1 MTKVKDLKKFD
12 RPREK
17 LERYGPQKLADH
29 ELLAIVLG
37 SGIKGTNVV
46 ELAKKIVKVVTK
58 VGLEKLTLENL
69 KEVRGLGNAKAM
81 QIISALEFGRRQF
94 IKSPEIIITPE
105 KVFELAAD
113 FRTSKK
119 EHFVAFYLDSR
130 NALISREVIS
140 IGILN
145 ASLVHPREVFE
156 PAIRHGAASIIVA
169 HNHPSG
175 DTTPSNEDYEVTK
188 RLKEAANLL
197 GIHLQSHFIVTKDT
211 FKAIT

>member
-1 MTKVKDLKKFD
+1 MPKVKDLSKFD

-17 LERYGPQKLADH
+17 LEKYGTVKLSDH

-37 SGIKGTNVV
+37 SGIKGTNVI
-46 ELAKKIVKVVTK
+46 ELSKKIVKLVK
-58 VGLEKLTLENL
+58 DIGIEKLTLDDL
-69 KEVRGLGNAKAM
+69 KGVRGLGNAKAM

-94 IKSPEIIITPE
+94 IKTPEIIITPE
-105 KVFELAAD
+105 KVFELSAD

-130 NALISREVIS
+130 NSLIAREVIS
-140 IGILN
+140 VGILN

-156 PAIRHGAASIIVA
+156 PAIRLGAASIIVA

-188 RLKEAANLL
+188 RLKEAAKLL
-197 GIHLQSHFIVTKDT
+197 GINFQNHMIVTKDSHSV
-211 FKAIT
+211 I